1 MSKFLTAGRTAFLLS
16 LLLLPAAFV
25 SAFQQNAAPP
35 NAEKKPIPTP
45 TLPAPSPEP
54 SPSPPPVATPPVA
67 AAASGKT
74 PIIIVPGL
82 IGSELVNKSTGEGVW
97 FHLQR
102 AKTDD
107 LRLPVSPNLARN
119 RDNLVPRDIL
129 RNVRLIRF
137 LPEIQIYD
145 RLIEALKANGYT
157 EGNWDAPASATDVF
171 YVFPYDWRR
180 DNVETARLLTRR
192 IQTLKTKL
200 KRPNLKFN
208 VIAHS
213 MGGLVSRYAAM
224 YGDADLPAAG
234 ARRPRPT
241 WAGARHFNKIFL
253 VGTPNEGSLPSL
265 NSLLNGFSFFGVA
278 GLNLPFV
285 QNLTKFDLF
294 TIPAIYQLLPHAD
307 SARVFDEN
315 LKPLK
320 IDLYNPTMWEK
331 YGWAAYLDKDFKK
344 NFAPSEQKN
353 ARAYLRVVL
362 ARAKRFQD
370 ALRATAV
377 TKSPVPVYFFGS
389 ECKPTLDGMVIY
401 RDAKKNVWRTIFKP
415 DSFERA
421 DGTKVSNKEL
431 EPLLYSPGDGTVT
444 KRSFLTAAIRNISHS
459 EQTSFPV
466 CEEHRNLTGNPEI
479 QKNLLAMLD
488 EK

>member
-1 MSKFLTAGRTAFLLS
+1 MPKFSTAGRAAFLLS
-16 LLLLPAAFV
+16 LLLLPAVFFAP
-25 SAFQQNAAPP
+25 AFQQNASAQS
-35 NAEKKPIPTP
+35 AEKKPVPTP
-45 TLPAPSPEP
+45 TLPDPPPEP
-54 SPSPPPVATPPVA
+54 SPSPSATTPVTT
-67 AAASGKT
+67 GKT

-97 FHLQR
+97 FLLQR
-102 AKTDD
+102 AKNDD

-157 EGNWDAPASATDVF
+157 EGNWDAPASATDTF

-224 YGDADLPAAG
+224 YGDADLPADSL
-234 ARRPRPT
+234 RRPRPN
-241 WAGARHFNKIFL
+241 WSGARHFSKIFL

-265 NSLLNGFSFFGVA
+265 NSLVNGFSFLGIG

-315 LKPLK
+315 LQPLK
-320 IDLYNPTMWEK
+320 IDVYNPATWEK
-331 YGWAAYLDKDFKK
+331 YGWAAYLDKGFEK
-344 NFAPSEQKN
+344 NFAAAEQKN

-421 DGTKVSNKEL
+421 DGTKVSEKDL

-444 KRSFLTAAIRNISHS
+444 KRSFLTAAVRNISDS

-479 QKNLLAMLD
+479 QKNLLAILD